1 MTSNREP
8 ADETNK
14 EDPTQG
20 IPVCL
25 QPFTVNLEDLE
36 TYVLAHYSERE
47 NSDSDCDASK
57 VETQKRKHSVH
68 GTSAKTKRD
77 LFHELITAEHKVLS
91 EGRESRNN
99 HRYAVVV
106 QVLVTQWNPC
116 QTKTAQETEKNERT
130 FTVTVAEAKSYSY
143 RQFIRIWQAL

>member
-20 IPVCL
+20 IPFFL
-25 QPFTVNLEDLE
+25 QPFTVDPVDLE

-68 GTSAKTKRD
+68 CLLPQKTKRD
-77 LFHELITAEHKVLS
+77 LFRELITAEQKVLS
-91 EGRESRNN
+91 QGRESRNN

-106 QVLVTQWNPC
+106 QVLVTQ
-116 QTKTAQETEKNERT
+116 
-130 FTVTVAEAKSYSY
+130 
-143 RQFIRIWQAL
+143 